1 MNSKTASNPTVPASK
16 DREWVLELRDVQ
28 HGFSSDRG
36 TVTVLDGISFGVAPR
51 EFVAVMGPSGCGK
64 STIVDMVAGFARPL
78 GGDVLHD
85 GSPVRRPDWRRGV
98 VFQSPAL
105 YPWLSVQSN
114 VLFGPRVRSRMD
126 GAEERA
132 RALLAEVGLA
142 GFEEYFPYEL
152 SGGMRHRVAL
162 ARTLMNQPEL
172 LLMDEPFA
180 ALDSQTREIMQALL
194 LEVWQ
199 RHRSTV
205 LFVTHDIEEGLL
217 LADRVVVL
225 SQRPARVQAVIDVD
239 IPRPREYSTVLEPR
253 FIELRAQL
261 RGLIHTQAS
270 TTHEP
275 GAPADQ
281 G

>member
-1 MNSKTASNPTVPASK
+1 
-16 DREWVLELRDVQ
+16 LELRDVR

-36 TVTVLDGISFGVAPR
+36 AVAVLDGLSFGVAPG

-64 STIVDMVAGFARPL
+64 STVVDMVAGFSRPL
-78 GGDVLHD
+78 AGDVLHD
-85 GSPVRRPDWRRGV
+85 GEPITRPDWRRGV

-114 VLFGPRVRSRMD
+114 VLFGPRVRSKMS
-126 GAEERA
+126 GAEARA
-132 RALLAEVGLA
+132 RALLAEVGLD
-142 GFEEYFPYEL
+142 GFEQHFPYEL

-180 ALDSQTREIMQALL
+180 ALDSQTRETMQALL
-194 LEVWQ
+194 LDIWQ

-225 SQRPARVQAVIDVD
+225 SQRPATIMAIIEVN
-239 IPRPREYSTVLEPR
+239 IPRPRQYTTVLEPE
-253 FIELRAQL
+253 FIELRARVREL
-261 RGLIHTQAS
+261 LHTKPTATQPSGPLA
-270 TTHEP
+270 
-275 GAPADQ
+275 Q
-281 G
+281 RR